1 MFKNIYQNIGKKIK
15 GLAIAMFI
23 AEAVTLVIWGMVLI
37 AIDEYL
43 IAIGLLMVFFGPLVA
58 WISTWLLYAFGELV
72 DKATAIERNTRK
84 TENKSQTQAK
94 IDYERINRL
103 ENLRAQGLIS
113 EEEYQRAARGG
124 FNG

>member
-1 MFKNIYQNIGKKIK
+1 MYGNIGKKIK

-84 TENKSQTQAK
+84 AENKSQTQAK

>member
-1 MFKNIYQNIGKKIK
+1 MYGNIGKKIK
-15 GLAIAMFI
+15 CLAIAMFI